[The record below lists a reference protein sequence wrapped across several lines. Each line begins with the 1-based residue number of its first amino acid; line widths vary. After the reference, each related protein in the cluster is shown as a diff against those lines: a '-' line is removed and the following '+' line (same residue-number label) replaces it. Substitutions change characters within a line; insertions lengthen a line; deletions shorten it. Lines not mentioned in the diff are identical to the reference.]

1 MHSFI
6 LIQLDNFSDDKVKVN
21 LPDDLKDKV
30 QIEDETPVHEIL
42 CQLLK
47 VVAGVKQ
54 ITVPADFK
62 SGVDE
67 SEAINC
73 SVKVSDG
80 YLYPLKQSLI
90 FI

>member
-1 MHSFI
+1 M
-6 LIQLDNFSDDKVKVN
+6 IQLENTAEEKIKVN
-21 LPDDLKDKV
+21 FPSEEMQSKYGKDF
-30 QIEDETPVHEIL
+30 DESQALYH
-42 CQLLK
+42 LLSK
-47 VVAGVKQ
+47 MLRLVAG
-54 ITVPADFK
+54 IDRIIVPGEFK
-62 SGVDE
+62 SEVDE